1 MMRRTIVLVTLYIGQ
16 KEPKAMKVVNLI
28 TFILVVLGAINW
40 LLYGVMGVNLISG
53 VFGGMDVLLKLVYFL
68 VGLSGLHIL
77 LKHHKTFI

>member
-1 MMRRTIVLVTLYIGQ
+1 
-16 KEPKAMKVVNLI
+16 MKVVNLI

-53 VFGGMDVLLKLVYFL
+53 VFGGIDVLLKLVYFL

>member
-1 MMRRTIVLVTLYIGQ
+1 
-16 KEPKAMKVVNLI
+16 MKVVNLI